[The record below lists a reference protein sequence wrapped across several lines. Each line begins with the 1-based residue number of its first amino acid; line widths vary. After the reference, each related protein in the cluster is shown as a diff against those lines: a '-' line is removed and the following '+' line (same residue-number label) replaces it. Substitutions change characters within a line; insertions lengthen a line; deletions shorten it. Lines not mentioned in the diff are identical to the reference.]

1 MKSISFEDIYKTLTE
16 EASAEYKFA
25 VNCSAG
31 SSPKSEAIATGILY
45 SLHAVSINCE
55 AGPEIISEI
64 RSMLDHGP
72 I

>member
-1 MKSISFEDIYKTLTE
+1 MKDVSFEAIYRTLTE

-45 SLHAVSINCE
+45 SLHAVAINCE
-55 AGPEIISEI
+55 VGPEIISEI
-64 RSMLDHGP
+64 RAMIDQGP